1 MFQHILLPT
10 DGSASAEKAL
20 HKSLAFARDAG
31 ARVTGLHVSQ
41 PFHVFS
47 TDATMLEDTREQ
59 FAKDSQERASIILAQ
74 LETMAR
80 ELGVPC
86 TVLRVISDAPYEAII
101 AAAQA
106 HDCDLIAM
114 ASHGRRGI
122 KGMLIGSETQKVL
135 THSVIPV
142 LVYR

>member
-1 MFQHILLPT
+1 MGWAL
-10 DGSASAEKAL
+10 DGMQAVFLGAPDA
-20 HKSLAFARDAG
+20 AF
-31 ARVTGLHVSQ
+31 VEELCSV
-41 PFHVFS
+41 
-47 TDATMLEDTREQ
+47 
-59 FAKDSQERASIILAQ
+59 
-74 LETMAR
+74 
-80 ELGVPC
+80 LGVPC